1 MTNFIGRNAGGRPS
15 ESVWMSVSTQSMSVL
30 LTITGCKQTFT
41 TLNVVLVKVERELK
55 WSEVRYLGLTFR

>member
-1 MTNFIGRNAGGRPS
+1 MTNFIGRNARGRPS

-41 TLNVVLVKVERELK
+41 TLNVVLVKVERIK
-55 WSEVRYLGLTFR
+55 MV